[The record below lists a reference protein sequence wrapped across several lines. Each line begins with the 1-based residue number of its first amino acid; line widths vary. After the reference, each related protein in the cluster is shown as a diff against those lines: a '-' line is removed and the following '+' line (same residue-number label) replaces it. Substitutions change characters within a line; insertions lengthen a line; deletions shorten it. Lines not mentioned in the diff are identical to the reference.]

1 MGEGKSENREYRSK
15 DENQQQS
22 DLSGLEIESRNRIQ
36 RLEESVKVENKKKF

>member
-1 MGEGKSENREYRSK
+1 MGGGKSENREYRSK

-22 DLSGLEIESRNRIQ
+22 EPKCTVGSRNRIQ